1 MLSLLGFSGL
11 ANVVIAKQYSIN
23 SIYLF
28 TFTKGPQG
36 ATKKI
41 AQRKNLQGFTSTP
54 CSYAFGGF
62 ALHEHMIALC
72 DDGS

>member
-1 MLSLLGFSGL
+1 MQSKYSGL

-28 TFTKGPQG
+28 TFTKGPHG
-36 ATKKI
+36 AAKKI
-41 AQRKNLQGFTSTP
+41 VQRKNVQGFTSTP

-62 ALHEHMIALC
+62 TLNK
-72 DDGS
+72 